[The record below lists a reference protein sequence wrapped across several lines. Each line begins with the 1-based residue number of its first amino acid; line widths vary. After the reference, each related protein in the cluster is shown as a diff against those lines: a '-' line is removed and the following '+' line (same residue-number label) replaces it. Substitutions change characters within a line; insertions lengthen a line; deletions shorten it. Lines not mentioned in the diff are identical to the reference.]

1 MLFVEYIKLFKHGL
15 LLNSFYYSN
24 NQHMMDFFNFFKS
37 KKPEESGELSPN
49 PIQMATAVLLI
60 EMARADFDQAEN
72 ENEVIKQL
80 LKGHFDLNNRQTDD
94 LFDEAVSVADD
105 AVSLH
110 EYTHALHKTL
120 TQGAKEEVIEMLWR
134 LAMSDDNLD
143 KHEDYL
149 VRKIGDLLYVS
160 NSIVLKMRH
169 KVTSE

>member
-110 EYTHALHKTL
+110 EYTHALHKSL
-120 TQGAKEEVIEMLWR
+120 TQEAKEEVIEMLWR

-169 KVTSE
+169 KVTSA

>member
-149 VRKIGDLLYVS
+149 VRKIGDLLYVP

>member
-1 MLFVEYIKLFKHGL
+1 
-15 LLNSFYYSN
+15 
-24 NQHMMDFFNFFKS
+24 MMDFFNFFKS
-37 KKPEESGELSPN
+37 KKPEASGELSPN

-149 VRKIGDLLYVS
+149 VRKIADLLYVP

>member
-1 MLFVEYIKLFKHGL
+1 MV
-15 LLNSFYYSN
+15 
-24 NQHMMDFFNFFKS
+24 DFFNFLKS

-49 PIQMATAVLLI
+49 PIEMATAVLLI

-72 ENEVIKQL
+72 ENEVIRQL
-80 LKGHFDLNNRQTDD
+80 LKGHFDLNNEQTHD
-94 LFDEAVSVADD
+94 LFREAMTVADD
-105 AVSLH
+105 AASLH

-120 TQGAKEEVIEMLWR
+120 TQEAKEEIIEMLWR
-134 LAMSDDNLD
+134 LAMSDNNLD

-149 VRKIGDLLYVS
+149 VRKIADLLYVS

>member
-1 MLFVEYIKLFKHGL
+1 MV
-15 LLNSFYYSN
+15 
-24 NQHMMDFFNFFKS
+24 DFFKFFKS
-37 KKPEESGELSPN
+37 KKDQASEDKALDPV
-49 PIQMATAVLLI
+49 QMATAVLLI

-72 ENEVIKQL
+72 ENEVIRLL
-80 LKGHFDLNNRQTDD
+80 LKDHFNLSNEQTHG
-94 LFDEAVSVADD
+94 LFHEAVSVADD

-120 TQGAKEEVIEMLWR
+120 TQEAKEEVIEMLWR

>member
-1 MLFVEYIKLFKHGL
+1 MV
-15 LLNSFYYSN
+15 
-24 NQHMMDFFNFFKS
+24 DFFNFFKS
-37 KKPEESGELSPN
+37 KKPEELGELSPN
-49 PIQMATAVLLI
+49 PIEMATAVLLI

-72 ENEVIKQL
+72 ENEVIRLL
-80 LKGHFDLNNRQTDD
+80 LKGQYDLSNEQTSD
-94 LFDEAVSVADD
+94 LFHEAVSVADD

-120 TQGAKEEVIEMLWR
+120 TQEAKEEVIEMLWR

>member
-1 MLFVEYIKLFKHGL
+1 MLFVEYIKLFKHDL

-24 NQHMMDFFNFFKS
+24 NQHMTDFFNFFKS

-80 LKGHFDLNNRQTDD
+80 LKGHFDLNNQQTHD
-94 LFDEAVSVADD
+94 LFNDAESVADD

-120 TQGAKEEVIEMLWR
+120 TQEAKEEVIEMLWR
-134 LAMSDDNLD
+134 LAMSDENLD
-143 KHEDYL
+143 KYEDYL
-149 VRKIGDLLYVS
+149 VRKIADLLYVP

>member
-24 NQHMMDFFNFFKS
+24 NQHMTDFFNFFKS
-37 KKPEESGELSPN
+37 KKPEELGELSSN

-80 LKGHFDLNNRQTDD
+80 LKGHFDLNNQQTHD
-94 LFDEAVSVADD
+94 LFNDAESVADD

-120 TQGAKEEVIEMLWR
+120 TQEAKEEVIEMLWR
-134 LAMSDDNLD
+134 LAMSDENLD
-143 KHEDYL
+143 KYEDYL
-149 VRKIGDLLYVS
+149 VRKVADLLYVP
-160 NSIVLKMRH
+160 NSIVLKIRH

>member
-1 MLFVEYIKLFKHGL
+1 MV
-15 LLNSFYYSN
+15 
-24 NQHMMDFFNFFKS
+24 DFFNFLKS
-37 KKPEESGELSPN
+37 KKPEESGELLPN
-49 PIQMATAVLLI
+49 PIEMATAVLLI

-72 ENEVIKQL
+72 ENAVIRQL
-80 LKGHFDLNNRQTDD
+80 LKGHFDLNNEQTHD
-94 LFDEAVSVADD
+94 LFCEAMTVADD

-120 TQGAKEEVIEMLWR
+120 TQEAKEEIIEMLWR

-149 VRKIGDLLYVS
+149 VRKIADLLYVS

>member
-24 NQHMMDFFNFFKS
+24 NQHIMDFFNFFKS

-149 VRKIGDLLYVS
+149 VRKIADLLYVP

>member
-24 NQHMMDFFNFFKS
+24 NQHMMDFFNLFKS

-149 VRKIGDLLYVS
+149 VRKIADLLYVP

>member
-80 LKGHFDLNNRQTDD
+80 LKGHFDLSNEQTHG
-94 LFDEAVSVADD
+94 LFHEAGSVADD
-105 AVSLH
+105 AVSLR

-120 TQGAKEEVIEMLWR
+120 TQAAKEEVIEMLWR

-149 VRKIGDLLYVS
+149 VRKIADLLYVP
-160 NSIVLKMRH
+160 NSIVLKIRH

>member
-1 MLFVEYIKLFKHGL
+1 
-15 LLNSFYYSN
+15 
-24 NQHMMDFFNFFKS
+24 MMDFFNFFKS
-37 KKPEESGELSPN
+37 KKPAESGELSPN

-149 VRKIGDLLYVS
+149 VRKIADLLYVP

>member
-1 MLFVEYIKLFKHGL
+1 MV
-15 LLNSFYYSN
+15 
-24 NQHMMDFFNFFKS
+24 DFFNFFKS
-37 KKPEESGELSPN
+37 KKPEELGELSPN
-49 PIQMATAVLLI
+49 PIEMATAVLLI

-72 ENEVIKQL
+72 EDEVIRQL

-120 TQGAKEEVIEMLWR
+120 TQEAKEEIIEMLWR

-149 VRKIGDLLYVS
+149 VRKIADLLYVS

>member
-1 MLFVEYIKLFKHGL
+1 MV
-15 LLNSFYYSN
+15 
-24 NQHMMDFFNFFKS
+24 DFFNFLKS
-37 KKPEESGELSPN
+37 KKPEESGELLPN
-49 PIQMATAVLLI
+49 PIEMATAVLLI

-72 ENEVIKQL
+72 ENEVIRQL
-80 LKGHFDLNNRQTDD
+80 LKGHFDLNNEQTHD
-94 LFDEAVSVADD
+94 LFCEAMTVADD

-120 TQGAKEEVIEMLWR
+120 TQEAKEEIIEMLWR
-134 LAMSDDNLD
+134 LAMSDNNLD

-149 VRKIGDLLYVS
+149 VRKIADLLYVS

>member
-1 MLFVEYIKLFKHGL
+1 MV
-15 LLNSFYYSN
+15 
-24 NQHMMDFFNFFKS
+24 DFFNFFKS
-37 KKPEESGELSPN
+37 KKPEELGELSPN
-49 PIQMATAVLLI
+49 PIEMATAVLLI
-60 EMARADFDQAEN
+60 EMARADFDQAKN
-72 ENEVIKQL
+72 ENEVIRQL
-80 LKGHFDLNNRQTDD
+80 LKGHFDLNNEQTHD
-94 LFDEAVSVADD
+94 LFREAMTVADD

-120 TQGAKEEVIEMLWR
+120 TQEAKEEVIEMLWR

-149 VRKIGDLLYVS
+149 VRKISDLLYVS

>member
-120 TQGAKEEVIEMLWR
+120 TQEAKEEVIEMLWR

-149 VRKIGDLLYVS
+149 VRKIADLLYVP

>member
-1 MLFVEYIKLFKHGL
+1 MV
-15 LLNSFYYSN
+15 
-24 NQHMMDFFNFFKS
+24 DFFNFFKS
-37 KKPEESGELSPN
+37 KKPEELGELSPN
-49 PIQMATAVLLI
+49 PIEMATAVLLI

-72 ENEVIKQL
+72 ENEVIRLL
-80 LKGHFDLNNRQTDD
+80 LKGQYDLSNEQTSD
-94 LFDEAVSVADD
+94 LFHEAVSVADD

-120 TQGAKEEVIEMLWR
+120 TQEAKEEIIEMLWR

-149 VRKIGDLLYVS
+149 VRKIADLLYVS

>member
-80 LKGHFDLNNRQTDD
+80 LKGHFDLSNEQTDD

-149 VRKIGDLLYVS
+149 VRKIADLLYVP

>member
-37 KKPEESGELSPN
+37 KKPAESGELSPN

-120 TQGAKEEVIEMLWR
+120 TQEAKEEVIEMLWR

-149 VRKIGDLLYVS
+149 VRKIADLLYVP

>member
-1 MLFVEYIKLFKHGL
+1 MV
-15 LLNSFYYSN
+15 
-24 NQHMMDFFNFFKS
+24 DFFNFLKS

-49 PIQMATAVLLI
+49 PIEMATAVLLI

-72 ENEVIKQL
+72 ENEVIRQL
-80 LKGHFDLNNRQTDD
+80 LKGHFDLNNEQTHD
-94 LFDEAVSVADD
+94 LFHEAVTVADD

-120 TQGAKEEVIEMLWR
+120 TQEAKEEIIEMLWR

-149 VRKIGDLLYVS
+149 VRKIADLLYVS

>member
-1 MLFVEYIKLFKHGL
+1 
-15 LLNSFYYSN
+15 
-24 NQHMMDFFNFFKS
+24 MMDFFNFFKS

-120 TQGAKEEVIEMLWR
+120 TQEAKEEVIEMLWR

>member
-1 MLFVEYIKLFKHGL
+1 MLFVEYIKLFKHDL

-24 NQHMMDFFNFFKS
+24 NQHMTDFFNFFKS
-37 KKPEESGELSPN
+37 KKPEELGELSSN

-80 LKGHFDLNNRQTDD
+80 LKGHFDLSNQQTHD
-94 LFDEAVSVADD
+94 LFDEAESVADD
-105 AVSLH
+105 AISLH

-120 TQGAKEEVIEMLWR
+120 TQEAKEEVIEMLWR
-134 LAMSDDNLD
+134 LAMSDENLD
-143 KHEDYL
+143 KYEDYL
-149 VRKIGDLLYVS
+149 VRKVADLLYVP
-160 NSIVLKMRH
+160 NSIVLKIRH

>member
-1 MLFVEYIKLFKHGL
+1 MV
-15 LLNSFYYSN
+15 
-24 NQHMMDFFNFFKS
+24 DFFNFLKS

-49 PIQMATAVLLI
+49 PIEMATAVLLI

-72 ENEVIKQL
+72 ENAVIRQL
-80 LKGHFDLNNRQTDD
+80 LKGHFDLNNEQTHD
-94 LFDEAVSVADD
+94 LFCEAMTVADD

-120 TQGAKEEVIEMLWR
+120 TQEAKEEIIEMLWR
-134 LAMSDDNLD
+134 LAMSDNNLD

-149 VRKIGDLLYVS
+149 VRKIADLLYVS

>member
-149 VRKIGDLLYVS
+149 VRKIADLLYVP

>member
-1 MLFVEYIKLFKHGL
+1 MA
-15 LLNSFYYSN
+15 N
-24 NQHMMDFFNFFKS
+24 FFNFFKS
-37 KKPEESGELSPN
+37 KKNKASEEESIDPVQL
-49 PIQMATAVLLI
+49 ATAVLLI

-72 ENEVIKQL
+72 ENEVIRLL
-80 LKGHFDLNNRQTDD
+80 LKGQYDLSNEQTSD
-94 LFDEAVSVADD
+94 LFHEAVSVADD

-120 TQGAKEEVIEMLWR
+120 SQEAKEEVIEMLWR